1 MYTVF
6 IEEIK
11 NQVEQEKGK
20 KMADKEMQQ
29 KILNICKESTEKNPI
44 VLFNRIVKNE
54 DISIPMHGPIHHVV
68 DGAAFL
74 TAFFNAG
81 GKINLEESFWELRN
95 RAEKMP
101 GGMCGHWGVCG
112 AVSSVGAA
120 LSIIKKSGPLSEF
133 DWGNHILYSSKALE
147 RLGTVGGPRC
157 CKRNACLALD
167 AAIDFVNENK
177 NHFRIVLEK
186 DKIECSFSSK
196 NQQCIKER
204 CPFATR

>member
-1 MYTVF
+1 
-6 IEEIK
+6 
-11 NQVEQEKGK
+11 
-20 KMADKEMQQ
+20 MQQ

-44 VLFNRIVKNE
+44 VIFNRIVKNE

-68 DGAAFL
+68 DGAAFM

-81 GKINLEESFWELRN
+81 GKINLEESFWELCN

-101 GGMCGHWGVCG
+101 GGMCDHWGVCG
-112 AVSSVGAA
+112 AVTSVGAA

-147 RLGTVGGPRC
+147 NLGKVGGPRC
-157 CKRNACLALD
+157 CKRNAYLALE

-177 NHFRIVLEK
+177 NHFGVVLEK

-196 NQQCIKER
+196 NQQCKKEG
-204 CPFATR
+204 CPYFRG